1 MDDLVPL
8 VKSGLGLVGEGD
20 RSDLRQ
26 RLEQTLARLANPD
39 VRVIVVGEFKQG
51 KSKLINALVNAP
63 VCPVDD
69 DIATS
74 VPTVVR
80 FGDPASAAV
89 LVPRTADSP
98 AADGSAFERRPVA
111 LQDVASFVSERGNPS
126 NQQGLASAEVL
137 LPRRVLADG
146 LSVIDSPG
154 VGGLESAH
162 ALTTLTALPT
172 ADAMILVSDASQEYT
187 EPELRFLKQAQRIV
201 PNVGCVLSKTD
212 LYPQW
217 RTVADLDAAHLA
229 SAGVGTIPLIPVS
242 SDLRLV
248 AAQTND
254 AELNRESGFPE
265 LVAYLR
271 TDVVGKAQAL
281 RRRSVASDLLSVTEH
296 LRLSVISELSA
307 LQNPEGVPVLLAEL
321 EEAKEKADQQR
332 KRSSRWQTTLND
344 GASDLIADMEHD
356 LRDRLRSIQRE
367 AEIAIDAGDP
377 GPIWDQFAEW
387 LEQRVASAVSDT
399 FVWTSERSQWLAEQ
413 VAELFALDEV
423 PLPVL
428 EVSSTD
434 GVLAPVE
441 EIPFLDPGK
450 VSPAGKVLIG
460 MRGSYGGVL
469 MFGLLTGI
477 IGMSLINPLSVGA
490 GLLLGRK
497 AYREDKE
504 ARLKRR
510 QNDAKNLVRRQMD
523 DVVFQ
528 VGKQLKDRLRL
539 VQREIR
545 DHFGDIAEEHH
556 RSLADS
562 VTAAQRS
569 ASTYKQQRDGRVTE
583 LKAQL
588 ARIDQVN
595 AQAKRLL
602 PRVAGATAQDGGVQ
616 VSEVEGGSQ
625 GPAVQ
630 GAGTG
635 TPDAAAPAAGGSP
648 RHAKAAAGA

>member
-1 MDDLVPL
+1 MNDLITL
-8 VKSGLGLVGEGD
+8 VNRGLSLVANGD
-20 RSDLRQ
+20 RADLRQ

-74 VPTVVR
+74 VPTLVS
-80 FGDPASAAV
+80 FGDPASASV
-89 LVPRTADSP
+89 LIPHK
-98 AADGSAFERRPVA
+98 DGGPDQDTSSVERRPIA
-111 LQDVASFVSERGNPS
+111 LEDIAGFVSERGNPS
-126 NQQGLASAEVL
+126 NRQGLASAEVR

-146 LSVIDSPG
+146 LSIIDSPG

-172 ADAMILVSDASQEYT
+172 ADAMLLVSDASQEYT

-201 PNVGCVLSKTD
+201 PNVACLLSKTD

-217 RTVADLDAAHLA
+217 RAVADLDRGHLA
-229 SAGVGTIPLIPVS
+229 TAGMDSTPLIPVS
-242 SDLRLV
+242 SDLRLF
-248 AAQTND
+248 AAQTGD

-265 LVAYLR
+265 LIAYLR
-271 TDVVGKAQAL
+271 NDVVGKAQAL
-281 RRRSVASDLLSVTEH
+281 RRNSVAQDLLSTTEH
-296 LRLSVISELSA
+296 LRLSVQSELQA
-307 LQNPEGVPVLLAEL
+307 LQHPEGVPVLLAEL

-344 GASDLIADMEHD
+344 GASDLISDMEHD
-356 LRDRLRSIQRE
+356 LRDRLRTIQRE
-367 AEIAIDAGDP
+367 AEAAIDEGDP
-377 GPIWDQFAEW
+377 GPVWDQFAEW

-399 FVWTSERSQWLAEQ
+399 FVWTNERSHWLAEQ
-413 VAELFALDEV
+413 VAELFAVDNV
-423 PLPVL
+423 PLPLL
-428 EVSSTD
+428 EVSGTD

-441 EIPFLDPGK
+441 EVPFLDPGH
-450 VSPAGKVLIG
+450 VSAAGKVLIG

-497 AYREDKE
+497 AYREDKD

-510 QNDAKNLVRRQMD
+510 QSEAKALVRRQMD

-562 VTAAQRS
+562 VAAAQRT
-569 ASTYKQQRDGRVTE
+569 ASTYRQQRDERVVQ
-583 LKAQL
+583 LKAEL
-588 ARIDQVN
+588 ARIDQVH
-595 AQAKRLL
+595 AQAKALL
-602 PRVAGATAQDGGVQ
+602 PVPGAVLVAQRSPDEIA
-616 VSEVEGGSQ
+616 
-625 GPAVQ
+625 
-630 GAGTG
+630 AGT
-635 TPDAAAPAAGGSP
+635 
-648 RHAKAAAGA
+648 

>member
-1 MDDLVPL
+1 MDDLITL
-8 VKSGLGLVGEGD
+8 VNRGIGLLAAGD
-20 RSDLRQ
+20 RADLRQ
-26 RLEQTLARLANPD
+26 RLQQTLVRLANPD
-39 VRVIVVGEFKQG
+39 IRVIVVGEFKQG

-74 VPTVVR
+74 VPTVVS
-80 FGDPASAAV
+80 FGDPAGAVV
-89 LVPRTADSP
+89 LVPRTGGGPDQDAP
-98 AADGSAFERRPVA
+98 AVERRPVA
-111 LQDVASFVSERGNPS
+111 LEDIADHVSERGNPS
-126 NQQGLASAEVL
+126 NRQGLASAEVR
-137 LPRRVLADG
+137 LPRKVLADG
-146 LSVIDSPG
+146 LSIIDSPG

-217 RTVADLDAAHLA
+217 RTVAELDRAHLA
-229 SAGVGTIPLIPVS
+229 DAGIGTAPLIPVS
-242 SDLRLV
+242 SDLRLF
-248 AAQTND
+248 ASQTKD

-265 LVAYLR
+265 LIAYLR
-271 TDVVGKAQAL
+271 NDVVGKAQAL
-281 RRRSVASDLLSVTEH
+281 RRNSVAQDLLSTTEQ
-296 LRLSVISELSA
+296 LRLSVTTELRA
-307 LQNPEGVPVLLAEL
+307 LQHPEGVPVLLAEL

-344 GASDLIADMEHD
+344 GAADLISDMEHD

-367 AEIAIDAGDP
+367 AETAIDAGDP
-377 GPIWDQFAEW
+377 GPVWDQFAEW

-399 FVWTSERSQWLAEQ
+399 FVWTNERSQWLAEQ

-423 PLPVL
+423 PLPLL

-441 EIPFLDPGK
+441 EVPYLDPGR
-450 VSPAGKVLIG
+450 VTAAGKVLIG

-497 AYREDKE
+497 AYREDKD

-510 QNDAKNLVRRQMD
+510 QSEAKALVRRQMD

-562 VTAAQRS
+562 VAAAQRT
-569 ASTYKQQRDGRVTE
+569 ATTFRQERDERVIALTAE
-583 LKAQL
+583 LS
-588 ARIDQVN
+588 RIDQLH
-595 AQAKRLL
+595 AQARKLL
-602 PRVAGATAQDGGVQ
+602 PEAVAVPRR
-616 VSEVEGGSQ
+616 S
-625 GPAVQ
+625 
-630 GAGTG
+630 
-635 TPDAAAPAAGGSP
+635 PDPM
-648 RHAKAAAGA
+648 AAGA

>member
-1 MDDLVPL
+1 MDDLITL
-8 VKSGLGLVGEGD
+8 VNTGLGLVATGD
-20 RSDLRQ
+20 RADLRQ
-26 RLEQTLARLANPD
+26 RLDQTLARLANPD
-39 VRVIVVGEFKQG
+39 IRVIVVGEFKQG

-74 VPTVVR
+74 VPTVVS

-89 LVPRTADSP
+89 LVPREGGPEQD
-98 AADGSAFERRPVA
+98 AAAFERRPVA
-111 LQDVASFVSERGNPS
+111 LEDIAGFVSERGNPS
-126 NQQGLASAEVL
+126 NRQGLASAEVR

-172 ADAMILVSDASQEYT
+172 ADAMLLVSDASQEYT
-187 EPELRFLKQAQRIV
+187 EPELRFLRQAQRIV
-201 PNVGCVLSKTD
+201 PNVGCVLSKID

-217 RTVADLDAAHLA
+217 RTVADLDRAHLA
-229 SAGVGTIPLIPVS
+229 QAGVGTVQLLPVS

-248 AAQTND
+248 ASQTKD

-271 TDVVGKAQAL
+271 NDVVGRAQAL
-281 RRRSVASDLLSVTEH
+281 RRNSVAQDLLSTTEH
-296 LRLSVISELSA
+296 LRLSVKSELQA
-307 LQNPEGVPVLLAEL
+307 LQHPEGVPVLLAQL
-321 EEAKEKADQQR
+321 EEAKAKADQQR

-344 GASDLIADMEHD
+344 GASDLISDMEHD

-367 AEIAIDAGDP
+367 AEAAIDDGDP
-377 GPIWDQFAEW
+377 GPVWDQFAEW

-399 FVWTSERSQWLAEQ
+399 FVWTNERSRWLAEQ

-423 PLPVL
+423 PLPLL

-441 EIPFLDPGK
+441 EVPYLDPGR
-450 VSPAGKVLIG
+450 VSAAGKVLIG

-497 AYREDKE
+497 AYREDKD

-510 QNDAKNLVRRQMD
+510 QAEAKTLVRRQMD

-569 ASTYKQQRDGRVTE
+569 ASTFRQERDERVTA

-588 ARIDQVN
+588 ARIDQLH
-595 AQAKRLL
+595 AEAKRLL
-602 PRVAGATAQDGGVQ
+602 PD
-616 VSEVEGGSQ
+616 
-625 GPAVQ
+625 
-630 GAGTG
+630 
-635 TPDAAAPAAGGSP
+635 AAPAPQASADVG
-648 RHAKAAAGA
+648 AGA

>member
-8 VKSGLGLVGEGD
+8 VKSGLGLVAEGD
-20 RSDLRQ
+20 RADLRQ
-26 RLEQTLARLANPD
+26 RLEQTLGRLANPD

-89 LVPRTADSP
+89 LVPRTGGTAE
-98 AADGSAFERRPVA
+98 DGSAFERRPVA
-111 LQDVASFVSERGNPS
+111 LKDIASFVSERGNPS

-217 RTVADLDAAHLA
+217 RTVADLDRAHLA
-229 SAGVGTIPLIPVS
+229 SAGIGDIPLIPVS

-248 AAQTND
+248 AARSND
-254 AELNRESGFPE
+254 AELNQESGFPD

-271 TDVVGKAQAL
+271 RDVVGKAQSL
-281 RRRSVASDLLSVTEH
+281 RRRSVAHDLLSVADH
-296 LRLSVISELSA
+296 LRLSVTTELSA

-367 AEIAIDAGDP
+367 AEAAIDAGDP
-377 GPIWDQFAEW
+377 GPVWDQFAEW
-387 LEQRVASAVSDT
+387 IEQRVASAVSDT
-399 FVWTSERSQWLAEQ
+399 FVWTNERSQWLAEQ

-423 PLPVL
+423 PLPLL
-428 EVSSTD
+428 EVAGTD

-441 EIPFLDPGK
+441 EIPYLDPGR
-450 VSPAGKVLIG
+450 VSAAGKVLIG

-528 VGKQLKDRLRL
+528 VGKQLKDRLRQ

-545 DHFGDIAEEHH
+545 DHFGNIAEEHH

-562 VTAAQRS
+562 VTAAQRT
-569 ASTYKQQRDGRVTE
+569 AATYRLQRDGRVTE
-583 LKAQL
+583 LQAQL
-588 ARIDQVN
+588 TRIDQLS
-595 AQAKRLL
+595 AQARRLVHRDEGL
-602 PRVAGATAQDGGVQ
+602 PQQ
-616 VSEVEGGSQ
+616 
-625 GPAVQ
+625 P
-630 GAGTG
+630 
-635 TPDAAAPAAGGSP
+635 AAAM
-648 RHAKAAAGA
+648 AAGA